1 MFVSLQSLLAF
12 LLLGVTSA
20 IALGVTYGRLFY
32 GSDALAPQANRAPRP
47 RWPGWSAG
55 SGLCSCVGFAVA
67 IALGI
72 AGYGVLETA
81 TRGGGGGD

>member
-1 MFVSLQSLLAF
+1 MFVSLQSVLALLVF
-12 LLLGVTSA
+12 GMTSA
-20 IALGVTYGRLFY
+20 IALGVTSIGYSRLLRARAA
-32 GSDALAPQANRAPRP
+32 GEADSPATMAWLVCGIWALFV
-47 RWPGWSAG
+47 
-55 SGLCSCVGFAVA
+55 LGFAVA